1 MPPRK
6 IVFIAPTGQL
16 GGAERCL
23 VDTIWSLRQNMPT
36 AQLQL
41 IVGSQGPLVQ
51 ACFNAGL
58 NACQFIP
65 LPQRVRRLGD
75 SGLSRSVIGKIS
87 FLFQVLICIPSLC
100 IYLVRLR
107 KLVIQLKPD
116 LVHVLGLKMQ
126 LLSLVVVPRRI
137 PVVWNIQDYIGQRRL
152 IRHLFRIFLILF
164 GRHRKIAAGCCSNS
178 VSRDFAHVLGQ
189 HRFKSISTIYNTV
202 DLETYTKDG
211 ETHPDIASHPAQ
223 KKIGLVATYARW
235 KGHDIFIKALAEL
248 AQKENLFTWH
258 AFIVGG
264 PIYDTVGSQWSLAEL
279 QEMAQSLDISDRITF
294 IPFQPD
300 AAAVMRSLDIVVHC
314 STKPEP
320 FGRVIAEAQ
329 ACGSVVV
336 AVGSG
341 GSGEVIVYENNNLT
355 NQQING
361 LKVQMNN
368 AEDLAEKLSWL
379 LAPHM
384 FLIETFRWTGPTL
397 VSQRFNRKNLALEWL
412 AVYDTLD
419 QPTAQNHLI
428 LKP

>member
-23 VDTIWSLRQNMPT
+23 VDTIWSMRQTVPDVH
-36 AQLQL
+36 LQV

-51 ACFNAGL
+51 ASFDAGL

-65 LPQRVRRLGD
+65 LPQRVKKLGD
-75 SGLSRSVIGKIS
+75 SGLSRSLFGIIP
-87 FLFQVLICIPSLC
+87 FLIHMLLAVPSL
-100 IYLVRLR
+100 ILYLFRMR
-107 KLVIQLKPD
+107 KLVVQLKPD

-126 LLSLVVVPRRI
+126 LLSLIIVPRRTPI
-137 PVVWNIQDYIGQRRL
+137 VWNIQDYIGQRRL
-152 IRHLFRIFLILF
+152 IRHLFRAFMSCF
-164 GRHRKIAAGCCSNS
+164 GRRRKIAAGCCSND
-178 VSRDFAHVLGQ
+178 VSRDFASVMGQ
-189 HRFKSISTIYNTV
+189 RRFKLISTIYNTV
-202 DLETYTKDG
+202 DLDKYTKEG
-211 ETHPDIASHPAQ
+211 ERFADIANHPAQ

-248 AQKENLFTWH
+248 ARTENLFTWH

-264 PIYDTVGSQWSLAEL
+264 PIYETAGSQWSVAEL
-279 QEMAQSLDISDRITF
+279 QEMARSLGISDRITF

-329 ACGSVVV
+329 ACGSTVV

-355 NQQING
+355 NEQING
-361 LKVQMNN
+361 LKIEMNN
-368 AEDLAEKLSWL
+368 PHDLAEKLSRL
-379 LAPHM
+379 LAPESLRQAGM
-384 FLIETFRWTGPTL
+384 T
-397 VSQRFNRKNLALEWL
+397 VSAHRFSRKNLAPHWL
-412 AVYDTLD
+412 AVYDALHKPDTVD
-419 QPTAQNHLI
+419 NLI
-428 LKP
+428 LQP